1 MSVPVWVI
9 DTNVFVSGLL
19 RPAGP
24 PGQILNA
31 VRDGR
36 IQAAYSA
43 ATLSEYAEVLRR
55 PRFSIPPP
63 VVADLIAALASWP
76 AIEPGRGPKLPDP
89 DDEPFLAL
97 ARVTPDRILVT
108 GNLAD
113 YPPAERASL
122 VVLSPAAALKYIP
135 SA

>member
-1 MSVPVWVI
+1 MSAPVWVI

-19 RPAGP
+19 RPSGP
-24 PGQILNA
+24 PARILNA

-36 IQAAYSA
+36 IRVAYSA
-43 ATLSEYAEVLRR
+43 AILSEYAEVLRR
-55 PRFSIPPP
+55 PRFALPPA
-63 VVADLIAALASWP
+63 VVADLIEGIAGWP
-76 AIEPGRGPKLPDP
+76 PIEPGRGPKLPDP

-97 ARVTPDRILVT
+97 ARVTAERVLVT

-113 YPPAERASL
+113 YPPAERGSV